1 MIDSKRPIV
10 VIVCNA
16 VDDVTRLSRR
26 IYTDSPAAS
35 RKVFQMCMALRL
47 AGVRPYVL
55 SLGRGRADGSKDGFA
70 ACVRRVDGIVT
81 IYAPFSHRPGW
92 SIILSLFGLLKPL
105 HRLADSTKCS
115 VIFYNRFVGF
125 LPALYW
131 TSFLGYKCFLDLEDG
146 EIASGGFL
154 KQSINRFVSAQFD
167 RLCRSGA
174 LLACSALAKV
184 TRVRPTQCYYGIA
197 ISSLDENRWDDS
209 SVNCLLSGT
218 LESNTGA
225 PILVEAIRRLRTRQN
240 DWAAKLTFQIS
251 GKGPSL
257 HEFEQLA
264 SESGFPLVMVHGRTT
279 NSRYLEI
286 LHNCDVGLALK
297 PIGGPMSDTTFPSKV
312 VEFASSGLLVLSTDI
327 SDVRCLL
334 GGGARYLES
343 NDPELLIEHLA
354 EIVHDREAAKRCAD
368 FGHRMIV
375 SQCAP
380 RLAGENLRNFLFP
393 I

>member
-1 MIDSKRPIV
+1 MDSKKPVV

-16 VDDVTRLSRR
+16 LDDATRLSRR

-55 SLGRGRADGSKDGFA
+55 SLGRGRADGSNDSFA
-70 ACVRRVDGIVT
+70 ACVRRVDGVVT
-81 IYAPFSHRPGW
+81 IYAPFSHRRGW
-92 SIILSLFGLLKPL
+92 SIILSLFGLLMPL
-105 HRLADSTKCS
+105 YRLADSAKCRA
-115 VIFYNRFVGF
+115 IFYNRFVGF

-131 TSFLGYKCFLDLEDG
+131 TSFLGYECFLDMEDG
-146 EIASGGFL
+146 ELASDGFL
-154 KQSINRFVSAQFD
+154 KKSVNTFVSDQFD
-167 RLCRSGA
+167 RLCQGGA

-197 ISSLDENRWDDS
+197 ASSLDENRWDSS
-209 SVNCLLSGT
+209 SVNCLMSGT

-240 DWAAKLTFQIS
+240 DWATKLTFHVT

-257 HEFEQLA
+257 HEFEQLG

-286 LHNCDVGLALK
+286 LRKCDVGLALK
-297 PIGGPMSDTTFPSKV
+297 PIGGPMSDITFPSKV
-312 VEFASSGLLVLSTDI
+312 VEFAGSGLLVLSTDI

-334 GGGARYLES
+334 GDGARYLEN
-343 NDPELLIEHLA
+343 NDPEHLIDLLSVIA
-354 EIVHDREAAKRCAD
+354 QDREAAKRCAD
-368 FGHRMIV
+368 LGRRAIAT
-375 SQCAP
+375 QCAP
-380 RLAGENLRNFLFP
+380 RFAGENLRNFLFP